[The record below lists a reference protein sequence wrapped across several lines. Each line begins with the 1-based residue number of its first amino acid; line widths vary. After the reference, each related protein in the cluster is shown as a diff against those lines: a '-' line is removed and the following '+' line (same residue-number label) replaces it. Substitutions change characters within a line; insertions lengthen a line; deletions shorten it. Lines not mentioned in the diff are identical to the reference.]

1 MRLPLR
7 SLAVAATLS
16 LSPACS
22 TTEPIE
28 GDEDVRTAAV
38 VDPLE
43 FLGELPCIDAQGAP
57 RSYRATLVDLD
68 TLEDRG
74 RSPIVSCDRNL
85 AFEGVEVEGR
95 YGARVEV
102 FDEPEGAASSPSWAT
117 SCGLDG
123 FGEAVIR
130 AGERSVVRGCA
141 VLTGPGTA
149 QTSIAIDGTSIARR
163 GAGCTDEGG
172 RIETLEVAVV
182 EPVDTLLPSITLSCG
197 QAAAVYGADIAP
209 GQRYAFE
216 LVARDEGGQAI
227 GGARCVAVAR
237 AGIVIPASCS
247 PLTSSAALELPIPAV
262 LAEAGLECGAEV
274 VEAEVALVAGA
285 TLTEPERVR
294 CDGPVVLAPVEAGPY
309 VASVRLRG
317 AEGELA
323 RASCTGDAAPGLS
336 RAMVCTLEP

>member
-43 FLGELPCIDAQGAP
+43 FLGELPCIDAEGAP

-68 TLEDRG
+68 TLEERG
-74 RSPIVSCDRNL
+74 RSPIVSCDRSV

-102 FDEPEGAASSPSWAT
+102 FDEPEASASSPSWAT

-130 AGERSVVRGCA
+130 AQERSVVRGCA

-149 QTSIAIDGTSIARR
+149 QTSIAVDGTRVAR
-163 GAGCTDEGG
+163 GGGGCTDEGG
-172 RIETLEVAVV
+172 LVDTLEVAVV
-182 EPVDTLLPSITLSCG
+182 EPADTLLPSITLSCG
-197 QAAAVYGADIAP
+197 QAAAVYGADIVP

-216 LVARDEGGQAI
+216 LVARGEGGQAI

-237 AGIVIPASCS
+237 AGIVIPASCTA
-247 PLTSSAALELPIPAV
+247 LSSAAALELPIPAV
-262 LAEAGLECGAEV
+262 LAGAGLICGDEV
-274 VEAEVALVAGA
+274 LEAQVALVAGA
-285 TLTEPERVR
+285 TLTEPERVP
-294 CDGPVVLAPVEAGPY
+294 CTGSVVLAPVEPGPY
-309 VASVRLRG
+309 VASVRLLG
-317 AEGELA
+317 AEGALA
-323 RASCTGDAAPGLS
+323 SASCTGEAAPGLS

>member
-43 FLGELPCIDAQGAP
+43 FLGELPCIDAEGAP

-68 TLEDRG
+68 TLEERG
-74 RSPIVSCDRNL
+74 RSPIVSCDRSV

-102 FDEPEGAASSPSWAT
+102 FDEPEASASSPSWAT

-130 AGERSVVRGCA
+130 AQERNVVRGCA

-149 QTSIAIDGTSIARR
+149 QTSIAVDGTRVAR
-163 GAGCTDEGG
+163 GGGGCTDEGG
-172 RIETLEVAVV
+172 PVDTLEVAVV
-182 EPVDTLLPSITLSCG
+182 EPADTLLPSITLSCG
-197 QAAAVYGADIAP
+197 QAAAVYGADIVP

-237 AGIVIPASCS
+237 AGIVIPASCTALGS
-247 PLTSSAALELPIPAV
+247 AAALELPIPAV
-262 LAEAGLECGAEV
+262 LADAGLVCGAEV
-274 VEAEVALVAGA
+274 LEAEVALVAGA
-285 TLTEPERVR
+285 TLTAPERVP
-294 CDGPVVLAPVEAGPY
+294 CTGSVVLAPVEPGPY
-309 VASVRLRG
+309 VASLRLSG
-317 AEGELA
+317 AEGVLA
-323 RASCTGDAAPGLS
+323 SASCTGEAAPGLS